1 MTGSP
6 IILSRK
12 HAEKKISSAYLTID
26 NQSTGGYNTHVSQEI
41 RRERKKEKE
50 TSVTEVNI
58 QSGNGY
64 IAVELWNDWTMSSIK
79 GGKILKW
86 RFASEKLIMKKK
98 RGATAIAEWNSAAN
112 RRRIKSFPPP
122 YSSSFLS
129 FYGWIERR
137 HTNYYLKRGR
147 KETDALMI
155 FWLRFFFGSRKNRN
169 PKLYANKKIHHL
181 SKSNVDIE
189 PRHYTSALKDL
200 TLPERNKKK

>member
-1 MTGSP
+1 
-6 IILSRK
+6 
-12 HAEKKISSAYLTID
+12 
-26 NQSTGGYNTHVSQEI
+26 
-41 RRERKKEKE
+41 
-50 TSVTEVNI
+50 VTEVNI
-58 QSGNGY
+58 LCGSGY

-98 RGATAIAEWNSAAN
+98 KGATAIAEWNSAAN
-112 RRRIKSFPPP
+112 RRRIKTFPPP
-122 YSSSFLS
+122 PSSSFLS

-155 FWLRFFFGSRKNRN
+155 FWLRFFFVQEKTGIQN
-169 PKLYANKKIHHL
+169 YANKKIHHL

-200 TLPERNKKK
+200 TLSERKKR